1 MMKVL
6 ALVAAIFTIAAAQQ
20 RCGTWKCQQKL
31 MARLLE
37 VCRMSTCNVIIVAL
51 LFKRSSCARVV
62 CVCVCVCACACAY
75 SSSVLA
81 SQ

>member
-1 MMKVL
+1 
-6 ALVAAIFTIAAAQQ
+6 
-20 RCGTWKCQQKL
+20 
-31 MARLLE
+31 
-37 VCRMSTCNVIIVAL
+37 MSTCNVIIVAL

-62 CVCVCVCACACAY
+62 CVHVCVCVCVCACAY